1 MLLRYISHQLFFEE
15 LIHLPLCVP
24 VLLCVIQS
32 TTVVRK
38 LHLQVGNAGK
48 CLAAIELLPSEQ
60 FLEARFPRVNLTPL
74 SYVNGTS
81 FCHDREQGMMERA
94 IAGNRSAVV

>member
-1 MLLRYISHQLFFEE
+1 M
-15 LIHLPLCVP
+15 
-24 VLLCVIQS
+24 IQS

-48 CLAAIELLPSEQ
+48 CLAVIELLPSEQ
-60 FLEARFPRVNLTPL
+60 FSEAHFPRVNLTPL

-81 FCHDREQGMMERA
+81 FSRGGEQGMMERA
-94 IAGNRSAVV
+94 IAGDRTGVV